1 MKIEGLITA
10 MVTPFDEQENID
22 IKSTKLLIDHLIDK
36 GVSGLFIL
44 GTNGEFHMM
53 SREEKLSFAELVIT
67 HTNKR
72 VPVYVGTG
80 GNSTK
85 EVVALSQEMENLGA
99 DALSIISPY
108 FVSLT
113 EDELKNHYISVA
125 QAVQIPVILYNIPKM
140 TGNSLSPSLVA
151 ELAKVENILAIKDS
165 SGSIDT
171 IKEYI
176 EVTRDLE
183 FSVLSGSDS
192 LILKAMQLG
201 ATGAVAATS
210 NVLTEIDVSI
220 IDSFKK
226 GNLEQAKHYQDSIE
240 EFRRI
245 LKYATIPTVL
255 KYTLNYIGHN
265 VGVPKSPVL
274 PLKQEYIED
283 IEKVM
288 DEYLKYSKEENK

>member
-10 MVTPFDEQENID
+10 MITPFDEQEKID
-22 IKSTKLLIDHLIDK
+22 VEATKYLIDDLIEK

-53 SREEKLSFAELVIT
+53 NNSEKIEFAKLVIT
-67 HTNKR
+67 YTNKR

-85 EVVALSQEMENLGA
+85 EVIDLSQEMERLGA
-99 DALSIISPY
+99 DALSVISPY

-113 EDELKNHYISVA
+113 DEELKQHYSSIAQSVK
-125 QAVQIPVILYNIPKM
+125 IPVILYNIPKM
-140 TGNSLSPSLVA
+140 TGNPLSSKLVT
-151 ELAKVENILAIKDS
+151 ELAKIDNILAIKDS
-165 SGSIDT
+165 SGSIDM

-176 EVTRDLE
+176 EATRDYN

-192 LILKAMQLG
+192 LILKAMELG

-220 IDSFKK
+220 IESFKK
-226 GNLEQAKHYQDSIE
+226 GDMEKAQYYQDSIE

-255 KYTLNYIGHN
+255 KYALNYIGHK
-265 VGVPKSPVL
+265 VGVPRAPISL
-274 PLKQEYIED
+274 LKTEYIED
-283 IEKVM
+283 VENVL
-288 DEYLKYSKEENK
+288 DEYFKFEKENS